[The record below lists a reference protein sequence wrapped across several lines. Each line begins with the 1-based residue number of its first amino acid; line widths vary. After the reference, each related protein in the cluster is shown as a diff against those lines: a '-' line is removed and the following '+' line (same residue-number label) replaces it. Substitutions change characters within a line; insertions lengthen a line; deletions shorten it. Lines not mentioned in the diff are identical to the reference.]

1 MNGPVAL
8 LKELYIDYLKY
19 FTILTKCYSENS
31 EDAGPMRGKRRK
43 PGRPRGSRNRRGRGG
58 RGGQATAGVGGAVGV
73 GNGGRG
79 GQGTDGVAGA
89 DGVGNG
95 GRGGQG
101 TDGVAGADGV
111 GNGGKKK
118 INTRMVKKSVIPHPN
133 TFYTYQRCFL
143 QAIKVNCIY
152 LSIRKQFINLKY
164 RNGTLNFL
172 LCWIRMRFV
181 RKLLLLLRPGG
192 PCGRFVCFLRK

>member
-58 RGGQATAGVGGAVGV
+58 RGGQATAGVGGAV
-73 GNGGRG
+73 
-79 GQGTDGVAGA
+79 
-89 DGVGNG
+89 GVGNG